1 MAKKFLAMRNER
13 PGRDPLIHIFLLLP
27 IEMNAIPARMSM
39 IAAINGRS
47 SSTPYIPLLYWIIKN
62 TVNEA
67 MDKPLKM
74 LITPPAMNNIARDLD
89 LVFRE
94 ARYPAT

>member
-1 MAKKFLAMRNER
+1 
-13 PGRDPLIHIFLLLP
+13 
-27 IEMNAIPARMSM
+27 MNAIPARMSM
-39 IAAINGRS
+39 IAAINRGRS
-47 SSTPYIPLLYWIIKN
+47 ERRSISTPNIPPLYWIIEN

-67 MDKPLKM
+67 MAKPLKR

>member
-1 MAKKFLAMRNER
+1 
-13 PGRDPLIHIFLLLP
+13 
-27 IEMNAIPARMSM
+27 MNAIPARMSM
-39 IAAINGRS
+39 ITAINGGRNERRS
-47 SSTPYIPLLYWIIKN
+47 IPTPNIPPLCWNTENAVIIKN

-67 MDKPLKM
+67 MDKPLKR